1 MLIALKFR
9 VFVLF
14 LKSVMSQTSLKRIF
28 FNLWKKLFSN
38 SKFQKS
44 FVLMAPSSILSHL
57 LWLRQGGTFQG
68 KRQSSLRG
76 NGRRWRERA
85 FPEQQTAWLFSS
97 SSILMR
103 NETSGESEL
112 HLSSSSSVLYRP
124 AAATTFFWNLNNIS
138 KEDWSQNIIVKFYF
152 FSENDE

>member
-9 VFVLF
+9 VFVLL
-14 LKSVMSQTSLKRIF
+14 LKSFMSQTSLKRIF

-97 SSILMR
+97 ILIIIDF
-103 NETSGESEL
+103 NETSGESSFTL
-112 HLSSSSSVLYRP
+112 RLPLVYYRP
-124 AAATTFFWNLNNIS
+124 AAATIS
-138 KEDWSQNIIVKFYF
+138 FGIWANFQRRIGRRIWL
-152 FSENDE
+152 